1 MKEDDGDDLHGVALV
16 LHQVD
21 VSGLQLGD
29 PPLQLL
35 YPGIFQGRGHHH
47 QEGPLLPEGVRHGDG
62 LHRLPKTHLDRPNQ
76 HTAEGEKNKSIGH
89 RLYGKLHMTAELM

>member
-1 MKEDDGDDLHGVALV
+1 MEGEWGDDLHGVALI

-35 YPGIFQGRGHHH
+35 DPGIFQGRRHHH
-47 QEGPLLPEGVRHGDG
+47 KEGPLLPEGVRHRNG

-76 HTAEGEKNKSIGH
+76 HTAKGEKNKSIAH
-89 RLYGKLHMTAELM
+89 RLCGKLHMTAELM

>member
-1 MKEDDGDDLHGVALV
+1 MDDLHGVALV

-21 VSGLQLGD
+21 VTRLQLRD

-35 YPGIFQGRGHHH
+35 DPGIFQRRGHHH
-47 QEGPLLPEGVRHGDG
+47 QEGPLLPEGVRHRDG

-76 HTAEGEKNKSIGH
+76 HKRKTSQLRSESAVNCIWRQS
-89 RLYGKLHMTAELM
+89 